1 MVTSMLDSCESMTNF
16 TRMRDGSFL
25 SNSSWYPALA
35 LVPSKLSWLSCSR
48 TVILP
53 PRDTKVRTSVVETGV
68 ELLGVKSGADDEG
81 GEEETVP
88 VPLEPVP
95 FEPEP
100 WLLDDVLLDGVSL
113 GVGLIGSTALVGGVV
128 VAVVSIFSVGAGSE
142 DSVVVG
148 SGR

>member
-1 MVTSMLDSCESMTNF
+1 M
-16 TRMRDGSFL
+16 
-25 SNSSWYPALA
+25 
-35 LVPSKLSWLSCSR
+35 
-48 TVILP
+48 
-53 PRDTKVRTSVVETGV
+53 
-68 ELLGVKSGADDEG
+68 
-81 GEEETVP
+81 
-88 VPLEPVP
+88 P

-142 DSVVVG
+142 DSVVVVG